1 MDWPTISHHPLWVK
15 YGDEVLLGLLNFAW
29 ALIILV
35 VGMWIA
41 GAFARMARNAASKA
55 KHIEPTLVV
64 FFGSVVRWIIMAVV
78 LVAVLQRFGV
88 QTTSIIA
95 VIGAATLAIGLA
107 LQGALSN
114 VAAGVLI
121 VLYRPYRI
129 GDYVDLLNGKIG
141 TVRDVNI
148 FTTELATID
157 NVKIVVPNGQIF
169 ANAIFNYSTSE
180 TRRANVEF
188 HIGYGADMAS
198 VIDTVTNLLKQD
210 ARVMQ
215 NPQPTV
221 RVLKYNDATISMQA
235 TAWCRQM
242 NVSALNQE
250 LPTTIFHA
258 LKAAD
263 QPFK

>member
-1 MDWPTISHHPLWVK
+1 MDWPTFSHHPLWVK
-15 YGDEVLLGLLNFAW
+15 YGDEVLLGLLNLAW
-29 ALIILV
+29 AIIILV
-35 VGMWIA
+35 IGMWIA

-55 KHIEPTLVV
+55 KHIEPTIVV
-64 FFGSVVRWIIMAVV
+64 FFGSVVRYIIMAIV

-95 VIGAATLAIGLA
+95 VLGAATLAIGLA

-129 GDYVDLLNGKIG
+129 GDYVDILNGKIG

-148 FTTELATID
+148 FTTELATLD

-188 HIGYGADMAS
+188 HVGYGADMPS
-198 VIDTVTNLLKQD
+198 VIETVTNLLKQD
-210 ARVMQ
+210 SRVMQ
-215 NPQPTV
+215 NPQPVV

-242 NVSALNQE
+242 NVGPLNQE

-258 LKAAD
+258 LKTAD

>member
-1 MDWPTISHHPLWVK
+1 MDWPTFSHHPLWVK
-15 YGDEVLLGLLNFAW
+15 YGDEVLLGVLNFAW

-35 VGMWIA
+35 AGMWIA
-41 GAFARMARNAASKA
+41 GAAARLARNSASKA
-55 KHIEPTLVV
+55 KHIEPTIVV
-64 FFGSVVRWIIMAVV
+64 FFGSVVRYVIMAIV

-95 VIGAATLAIGLA
+95 VLGAATLAIGLA

-114 VAAGVLI
+114 VAAGVLL

-129 GDYVDLLNGKIG
+129 GDYVDILNGKIG

-148 FTTELATID
+148 FTTELATLD

-188 HIGYGADMAS
+188 HVGYDADMPA
-198 VIDTVTNLLKQD
+198 VIETVMNLLKQD
-210 ARVMQ
+210 PRVMQ
-215 NPQPTV
+215 NPNPVV

-242 NVSALNQE
+242 NVGALNLE
-250 LPTTIFHA
+250 LPTTIFNA
-258 LKAAD
+258 LRSAK

>member
-1 MDWPTISHHPLWVK
+1 MDWPTFSHHPLWVK
-15 YGDEVLLGLLNFAW
+15 YGDEVLLGLLNLAW
-29 ALIILV
+29 AIIILV
-35 VGMWIA
+35 IGMWIA

-55 KHIEPTLVV
+55 KHIEPTIVV
-64 FFGSVVRWIIMAVV
+64 FFGSVVRYVIMAIV

-95 VIGAATLAIGLA
+95 VLGAATLAIGLA

-129 GDYVDLLNGKIG
+129 GDYVDILNGKIG

-148 FTTELATID
+148 FTTELATLD

-169 ANAIFNYSTSE
+169 ANAILNYSTSE

-188 HIGYGADMAS
+188 NVGYEADIPA
-198 VIDTVTNLLKQD
+198 VIEAVTKVLKD
-210 ARVMQ
+210 DPRVMQ
-215 NPQPTV
+215 NPQPLV
-221 RVLKYNDATISMQA
+221 RVLRYKDAVVSLEA

-242 NVSALNQE
+242 NVGALNRE
-250 LPTTIFHA
+250 LPTLIFNA
-258 LKAAD
+258 VRTLN

>member
-1 MDWPTISHHPLWVK
+1 MDWPTFSHHPLWVK
-15 YGDEVLLGLLNFAW
+15 YGDEVLLGLLNIAW
-29 ALIILV
+29 AIIILV

-129 GDYVDLLNGKIG
+129 GDYVDILNGKIG

-148 FTTELATID
+148 FTTELATLD

-169 ANAIFNYSTSE
+169 ANAILNYSTSE

-188 HIGYGADMAS
+188 RIGYAADISA
-198 VIDTVTNLLKQD
+198 VIEAVTNLLKQD
-210 ARVMQ
+210 QRVMQ
-215 NPQPTV
+215 NPAPSV
-221 RVLKYNDATISMQA
+221 RVLRYNDATVSMEA

-242 NVSALNQE
+242 NVAALNRE
-250 LPTTIFHA
+250 LPTAIF
-258 LKAAD
+258 KAVAD
-263 QPFK
+263 IEQPFK

>member
-1 MDWPTISHHPLWVK
+1 MDWPTFSHHPLWVK
-15 YGDEVLLGLLNFAW
+15 YGDEVIAGLLNFAW
-29 ALIILV
+29 AAIILI

-41 GAFARMARNAASKA
+41 GAAARLARKSASKA
-55 KHIEPTLVV
+55 KHIEPTIVV
-64 FFGSVVRWIIMAVV
+64 FFGSIVRYVIMAVV

-95 VIGAATLAIGLA
+95 VLGAATLAIGLA

-129 GDYVDLLNGKIG
+129 GDYVDIVNGKAG

-148 FTTELATID
+148 FTTELATLD

-169 ANAIFNYSTSE
+169 ANAILNYSTSE

-188 HIGYGADMAS
+188 HVGYDADMPL
-198 VIDTVTNLLKQD
+198 VIETVTALLKED
-210 ARVMQ
+210 SRVMQ
-215 NPQPTV
+215 NPTPIV

-242 NVSALNQE
+242 NVGALNQE
-250 LPTTIFHA
+250 LPTAIFNA
-258 LKAAD
+258 LKTAK